1 MSQHIRSGGTFVGT
15 WWSSEA
21 NQAFQPLEAE
31 FDAPSQ
37 AIKSK
42 HISRSEVRR
51 CERGHE
57 DNPVC
62 GGERS
67 FRDLIA
73 FPLSV
78 PARLAS
84 RGRSSLR
91 RLLDGNQTQS
101 KSSAALASDPD
112 RPIDAPACR
121 CVAQLGNKIKRITL
135 GIEPARA
142 LPASTDEE
150 VSPGV
155 EDDCHAI
162 GLQIG
167 TIANADL
174 ALDHRYPVER
184 LARLLIGQLEIV
196 KAFARKIERAMN
208 APQLALLLGRRS
220 CFRDRGRINDTDRA
234 TPDRLGRGSSQRLA
248 HQHGH
253 TIPALT
259 QAVEP
264 RHIGNVDEPDRGCP
278 CRGRSQ
284 ASLAETIRQDQAQQ
298 IHRIIDLEHRRPAKP
313 GDDTLPILVHKRFVS
328 HPKVESQAIPRRKH
342 YFSAYAPSRGQTTLV
357 DSTHSDATPHGAPA
371 RTPSMPLFCV
381 ASASARSRSPRSSP
395 T

>member
-208 APQLALLLGRRS
+208 APQPSTILAPMRPRGDALLSLIQLTPMPRLMVRPPERRQCR
-220 CFRDRGRINDTDRA
+220 CFA
-234 TPDRLGRGSSQRLA
+234 W
-248 HQHGH
+248 
-253 TIPALT
+253 
-259 QAVEP
+259 
-264 RHIGNVDEPDRGCP
+264 
-278 CRGRSQ
+278 
-284 ASLAETIRQDQAQQ
+284 
-298 IHRIIDLEHRRPAKP
+298 HR
-313 GDDTLPILVHKRFVS
+313 
-328 HPKVESQAIPRRKH
+328 PRRD
-342 YFSAYAPSRGQTTLV
+342 L
-357 DSTHSDATPHGAPA
+357 GARDHRPQK
-371 RTPSMPLFCV
+371 
-381 ASASARSRSPRSSP
+381 RSNI
-395 T
+395 